1 MSDARRRRVAIF
13 AGSRPSWL
21 ETFCVRSCNI
31 ADDPAGAVFRAPARR
46 RNCHTIYAVIIFATL
61 SAILSPPETS
71 TDCSPPMPLELS
83 DVKRLATLAQ
93 LDIDDQQ
100 SARTLDKLNGI
111 FDLVERMKA
120 VDTTGV
126 LPLSQPMAAYQD
138 IVALRLRDDAVTE
151 ADRRDEYQKPAPA
164 VRDGLYLVPKVI
176 D

>member
-1 MSDARRRRVAIF
+1 
-13 AGSRPSWL
+13 
-21 ETFCVRSCNI
+21 
-31 ADDPAGAVFRAPARR
+31 
-46 RNCHTIYAVIIFATL
+46 
-61 SAILSPPETS
+61 
-71 TDCSPPMPLELS
+71 MPLELS